1 MRIELIK
8 AGNDRRKLLATISP
22 NVILRISILIF
33 TMSCQPMDNAQS
45 QTRACVN
52 LRFRESE
59 LRNHGMEAKRSWEG
73 YLSEGNSK
81 TDQITTGD
89 FTMYALAG
97 ASDDA
102 ANDLDIK
109 IFDERRKLVSRD
121 ELADN
126 TPLAVFEGRKA
137 QKFYIEIT
145 MAKGSGYYCVKAFKA
160 NDFSEGNQSLLYYL
174 KQTHRLKNEYP
185 LMPMLPRPWQG
196 WLSKGQWHNY
206 PIELEAGKPY
216 AIIAA
221 GSLSSQNLNVFL
233 LDSFNRH
240 VTVVDLGRT
249 KYFQP
254 TLSGRHTIQV
264 VMSGM
269 LPNAYGASYAMGV
282 YHLASQNAFVRNI
295 RTQHNIFQNNQN
307 GMRIF
312 VDLEVKNH
320 QNEALSV
327 AAHFYWKSGI
337 ALRDDNNF
345 YKTVA
350 GTVATSQYLQPRN
363 NFERF
368 NNVVLFIPYDE
379 LHIKR
384 PGLHELKFR
393 VALHSMKTNAVL
405 AESND
410 VFFNYTHNFMSN
422 DER

>member
-59 LRNHGMEAKRSWEG
+59 LRNYGMEAKRSWEG

-145 MAKGSGYYCVKAFKA
+145 MAKGSGYYCVKAFKT

-196 WLSKGQWHNY
+196 WLSKGQPQNL
-206 PIELEAGKPY
+206 PIHLEAGKPY

-221 GSLSSQNLNVFL
+221 GSLSARD
-233 LDSFNRH
+233 LDIILIDPRGRQIT
-240 VTVVDLGRT
+240 TVVDLGSTR
-249 KYFQP
+249 YLQP
-254 TLSGRHTIQV
+254 MLSGRHTIQV
-264 VMSGM
+264 VMSGV
-269 LPNAYGASYAMGV
+269 LPNVYDASYAIGV
-282 YHLASQNAFVRNI
+282 YHLVSQNAFIKNI
-295 RTQHNIFQNNQN
+295 QTQHNIYQNNQK
-307 GMRIF
+307 GMRIL
-312 VDLEVKNH
+312 VDLEIKNH

-327 AAHFYWKSGI
+327 AAHFYSKYG
-337 ALRDDNNF
+337 AELKDYNNL
-345 YKTVA
+345 YRTIA
-350 GTVATSQYLQPRN
+350 GTVATSQYLQPKNNLERLN
-363 NFERF
+363 NFI
-368 NNVVLFIPYDE
+368 LFIPYEE
-379 LHIKR
+379 LHITR
-384 PGLHELKFR
+384 SGVHELKFR
-393 VALHSMKTNAVL
+393 VALHHIRTGAVL
-405 AESND
+405 ATSDD
-410 VFFNYTHNFMSN
+410 VFFIHSQLH
-422 DER
+422 